1 MVSTGLYTGINGTLN
16 LPCRET
22 AFGHQLL
29 IHGNNQDNFQG
40 MADEDAQGQN
50 SITVF
55 IMGFFLS
62 ENSIYLDPFGSG
74 VGPLTQVSH
83 EDRSHQICQT
93 IPFFFCN
100 YSAAVDSTT
109 R

>member
-1 MVSTGLYTGINGTLN
+1 
-16 LPCRET
+16 
-22 AFGHQLL
+22 
-29 IHGNNQDNFQG
+29 

-93 IPFFFCN
+93 TPFF
-100 YSAAVDSTT
+100 SGTT
-109 R
+109 VLLWIALPDEGQAKRR